1 MPALQCGDCCSYFT
15 GVLPLL
21 HSLGGGT
28 VGRPILLSQWFE
40 KMHAMAMYAGNLHMP
55 VHDANNWQGT
65 LQMAHCHRNDWAV
78 PDNQELQNVP
88 AQMLPIGSNSIQQP
102 HQFAVASCKPPWLWA
117 NALDGI

>member
-1 MPALQCGDCCSYFT
+1 VEGQ
-15 GVLPLL
+15 
-21 HSLGGGT
+21 LGGQYCCHSG
-28 VGRPILLSQWFE
+28 FE
-40 KMHAMAMYAGNLHMP
+40 KMHAMAMHAGNLHMR
-55 VHDANNWQGT
+55 VHACAANNWPGT
-65 LQMAHCHRNDWAV
+65 LQMAHCHRNDLAV